1 MRMQVALTT
10 PIAATHIQIQI
21 GNEMTGKT
29 IIAEHTRNNRSTMLS
44 ILDPSSLVIFIF
56 LAIGPSI
63 ISDTPPQ
70 Q

>member
-1 MRMQVALTT
+1 MNADLRT

-21 GNEMTGKT
+21 GKEITGK
-29 IIAEHTRNNRSTMLS
+29 ISIAEQTRNNRSAILS
-44 ILDPSSLVIFIF
+44 IIDPCSLTAFIF
-56 LAIGPSI
+56 LAMGPSI

>member
-1 MRMQVALTT
+1 MQVALTT

-21 GNEMTGKT
+21 GSEMTGKT
-29 IIAEHTRNNRSTMLS
+29 IIAEHTKNNRSEMLS
-44 ILDPSSLVIFIF
+44 ILDPNSLAVFVF

-63 ISDTPPQ
+63 ISETPPQ